1 MFAVA
6 LLLIAVCLCI
16 YLYARYRHL
25 CEEDKPYR
33 HLPYYVQMEE
43 TGETDWNFPP
53 KWHPPTGR
61 TKA

>member
-6 LLLIAVCLCI
+6 LLLIAIGLCV

-25 CEEDKPYR
+25 CEEDKG
-33 HLPYYVQMEE
+33 HVYVED
-43 TGETDWNFPP
+43 TRSPDWKFPP